1 MDAVV
6 ADLAHDAAG
15 LLEEAQVGERYAR
28 GFTHVSD
35 HAKHA
40 LDP

>member
-6 ADLAHDAAG
+6 ADLVHDTAG
-15 LLEEAQVGERYAR
+15 VLEEAQVGERYAR

-35 HAKHA
+35 HARHA